1 VFRRVRETTIRSR
14 TMAETFEQRAIRN
27 LNKRHRNA
35 IRTAALDIQER
46 AGYLLRELDAGVGIL
61 SGSLAGSAADI
72 DRHVSALEAIR
83 EAAEIWESADTGAK
97 PLPATHGGHPI
108 DARRNTP

>member
-27 LNKRHRNA
+27 LRQRHRDA
-35 IRTAALDIQER
+35 IRKAALDIQDR

-61 SGSLAGSAADI
+61 SGSLAGSAAEI

-83 EAAEIWESADTGAK
+83 ESAEIWESSDTGQP
-97 PLPATHGGHPI
+97 PLPASHAGHPV
-108 DARRNTP
+108 DPRRNTP